1 MYGFYRVAG
10 TPEVRERVILMD
22 IKLVRENPEAI
33 VESLRKRGAIEKIPL
48 VEEATKVDSEWRKF
62 KTEVDRLRHRQNELT
77 AQVAELKKKGA
88 SIDDKL
94 KEVRDIPQQIKD
106 LESKAEE
113 KSARLTKVLMSL
125 PNLLHESVPPGKDET
140 ENVTVRTWGKQPS
153 FKFEAKD
160 HIELLTAMD
169 MVDIERGA
177 KVAGAR
183 FYFLKGD
190 AVKLEHAI
198 MQFALDFLRSRGF
211 TAVEPPFMLNSKAYQ
226 GVVNLDDFGPVIYK
240 IEGEDLHL
248 IATSEHPLVSM
259 HMDEIVDSSELPI
272 RYCGF
277 SPCFRVEAGA
287 HGKDT
292 KGIFRVH
299 QFYKVEQVVF
309 SKPQDSWNLHE
320 ELIANAEKIYQSLGI
335 PHRVIALCSG
345 DTGFMSSKTYDL
357 EAWLPGQEKYRE
369 MASASN
375 VSDFQARRLLIRYR
389 EKQNEPTVLV
399 HTLNSSAV
407 VTRTLVA
414 LVENFQQ
421 KDGSVKI
428 PKALGSYMG
437 GIDELRG
444 R

>member
-1 MYGFYRVAG
+1 
-10 TPEVRERVILMD
+10 LMD
-22 IKLVRENPEAI
+22 IKVVRETPE
-33 VESLRKRGAIEKIPL
+33 VVVSSLKRRGALEKVPL
-48 VEEATKVDSEWRKF
+48 VDEAKKADAEWRKS

-77 AQVAELKKKGA
+77 AQIAGLKKKGA
-88 SIDDKL
+88 SIKDKL
-94 KEVRDIPQQIKD
+94 AEVKDISGKIKELDA
-106 LESKAEE
+106 KAGA
-113 KSARLTKVLMSL
+113 SSSRLNAALMGM
-125 PNLLHESVPPGKDET
+125 PNILHESVPEGKDET
-140 ENVTVRTWGKQPS
+140 ANVTVRTWGKKPEFA
-153 FKFEAKD
+153 FKAKD
-160 HIELLTAMD
+160 HIDILTSLD
-169 MVDIERGA
+169 LVDVERGA

-190 AVKLEHAI
+190 AVKVEHAI
-198 MQFALDFLRSRGF
+198 MQFALDFLKAKGF
-211 TAVEPPFMLNSKAYQ
+211 TAVEPPFMLNRAAYE
-226 GVVNLDDFGPVIYK
+226 GVVNIDDFGPVIYK

-259 HMDEIVDSSELPI
+259 HMDEILPLSRLPI

-309 SKPQDSWNLHE
+309 SRPEESWRIHE
-320 ELIANAEKIYQSLGI
+320 ELISNAEQIYQTLEI
-335 PHRVIALCSG
+335 PHRVISLCSG
-345 DTGFMSSKTYDL
+345 DTGFMSAKTYDL

-375 VSDFQARRLLIRYR
+375 ITDFQARRLMIRYR
-389 EKQNEPTVLV
+389 EKQSEPTILV

-421 KDGSVKI
+421 KDGTVRI
-428 PKALGSYMG
+428 PDALRPYLG
-437 GIDELRG
+437 GMASLRA

>member
-1 MYGFYRVAG
+1 M
-10 TPEVRERVILMD
+10 MD
-22 IKLVRENPEAI
+22 IKLVRENPNAI
-33 VESLRKRGAIEKIPL
+33 VESLKKRGAQEKVPL
-48 VEEATKVDSEWRKF
+48 VDEAAKADTDWRKL

-77 AQVAELKKKGA
+77 AEIAGLKKKGV
-88 SIDDKL
+88 SIEEKL
-94 KEVRDIPQQIKD
+94 AEVKDIPQKIKR
-106 LESKAEE
+106 LEAEASDR
-113 KSARLTKVLMSL
+113 SAALTKALMSI
-125 PNLLHESVPPGKDET
+125 PNVLHESVPVGKDET
-140 ENVTVRTWGKQPS
+140 EGVTVRTWGTPAE
-153 FKFEAKD
+153 FGFRLKD
-160 HIELLTAMD
+160 HIDILTGLG

-198 MQFALDFLRSRGF
+198 MQYALDFLRARGF
-211 TAVEPPFMLNSKAYQ
+211 VAVEPPFMLNRAAYE
-226 GVVNLDDFGPVIYK
+226 GVVNLEDFGPVIYK
-240 IEGEDLHL
+240 IQGEDLNL

-259 HMDEIVDSSELPI
+259 HMDEIIDASSLPI

-309 SKPQDSWNLHE
+309 SRPEESWAIHE
-320 ELIANAEKIYQSLGI
+320 ELIANAEKIYQELGI
-335 PHRVIALCSG
+335 PHRVVALCSG
-345 DTGFMSSKTYDL
+345 DTGFMSAKTYDL
-357 EAWLPGQEKYRE
+357 EAWLPGQGKYRE

-375 VSDFQARRLLIRYR
+375 VTDFQARRLLIRYR
-389 EKQNEPTVLV
+389 GKQSDPTTLV

-414 LVENFQQ
+414 LVENFQRR
-421 KDGSVKI
+421 DGSVSV
-428 PKALGSYMG
+428 PKALAPYMG
-437 GIDELRG
+437 GMDALRP

>member
-1 MYGFYRVAG
+1 
-10 TPEVRERVILMD
+10 MD
-22 IKLVRENPEAI
+22 IKLVRENPQLI
-33 VESLRKRGAIEKIPL
+33 VGSLRRRGAQDKVPL
-48 VEEATKVDSEWRKF
+48 VDEAARADAEWRRL

-77 AQVAELKKKGA
+77 AQVAELKKKG
-88 SIDDKL
+88 SPIEDKL
-94 KEVRDIPQQIKD
+94 AEVKGIPQKIKD
-106 LESKAEE
+106 LDQQADDRSG
-113 KSARLTKVLMSL
+113 RLNKILMGL
-125 PNLLHESVPPGKDET
+125 PNILHESVPPGKDET
-140 ENVTVRTWGKQPS
+140 EDVTVRTWGKEPN
-153 FKFEAKD
+153 FGFEAKD
-160 HIELLTAMD
+160 HIDILSALD
-169 MVDIERGA
+169 MVDVERGA

-183 FYFLKGD
+183 FFFLKGD

-198 MQFALDFLRSRGF
+198 MQYALDLLREKGF
-211 TAVEPPFMLNSKAYQ
+211 TAVEPPFMLNRAAYE

-259 HMDEIVDSSELPI
+259 HKDEILDAARLPI
-272 RYCGF
+272 KYCGF

-309 SKPQDSWNLHE
+309 CRPEESWTLHE
-320 ELIANAEKIYQSLGI
+320 ELIGNAEKIYQALGI
-335 PHRVIALCSG
+335 PYRVLALCSG
-345 DTGFMSSKTYDL
+345 DTGFMSAKTYDL
-357 EAWLPGQEKYRE
+357 EAWLPGQGKYRE

-375 VSDFQARRLLIRYR
+375 ITDFQARRLAIRYR
-389 EKQNEPTVLV
+389 GKQSDPTALV

-421 KDGSVKI
+421 KDGSVTV
-428 PKALGSYMG
+428 PKALAPYMG
-437 GIDELRG
+437 KIDRLE
-444 R
+444 

>member
-1 MYGFYRVAG
+1 M
-10 TPEVRERVILMD
+10 ID
-22 IKLVRENPEAI
+22 IKLVRDSPKTI
-33 VESLRKRGAIEKIPL
+33 VDSLHRRGAVDKVPL
-48 VEEATKVDSEWRKF
+48 VEEAAKSDAEWRRL

-77 AQVAELKKKGA
+77 AEVATLKRKGA
-88 SIDDKL
+88 PIEDKL
-94 KEVRDIPQQIKD
+94 SEVKGIPQLIKD
-106 LESKAEE
+106 LQAKADE
-113 KSARLTKVLMSL
+113 KNTRLTKVLMSL
-125 PNLLHESVPPGKDET
+125 PNLLHESVPSGKDET
-140 ENVTVRTWGKQPS
+140 ESVTVRTWGKHPDFRFQP
-153 FKFEAKD
+153 KD
-160 HIELLTAMD
+160 HIDILTD
-169 MVDIERGA
+169 LGMVDVERGA

-183 FYFLKGD
+183 FFFLKGD

-198 MQFALDFLRSRGF
+198 MQYALDFLRSKAF
-211 TAVEPPFMLNSKAYQ
+211 TAVEPPFMLNRSAYE

-240 IEGEDLHL
+240 VEGEDLYL

-259 HMDEIVDSSELPI
+259 HMDEIIEGSQLPI

-309 SKPQDSWNLHE
+309 CKPEDSWKLHE
-320 ELIANAEKIYQSLGI
+320 ELISNAESIYQALGI
-335 PHRVIALCSG
+335 PHRVVALCSG
-345 DTGFMSSKTYDL
+345 DTGFMSAKTYDL
-357 EAWLPGQEKYRE
+357 EAWLPGQGRYRE

-375 VSDFQARRLLIRYR
+375 VTDFQARRLRIRYR
-389 EKQNEPTVLV
+389 EKQSDPTSLV

-421 KDGSVKI
+421 KDGSVRI
-428 PKALGSYMG
+428 PKALSSYTG
-437 GIDELRG
+437 GLESLSR

>member
-1 MYGFYRVAG
+1 M
-10 TPEVRERVILMD
+10 MD
-22 IKLVRENPEAI
+22 VKLVRENPDAI
-33 VESLRKRGAIEKIPL
+33 VRSLRKRGAVDRVPL
-48 VEEATKVDSEWRKF
+48 VGEAVKADEEWRKL
-62 KTEVDRLRHRQNELT
+62 KTEVDRLRHKQNELT

-88 SIDDKL
+88 SVDAKL
-94 KEVRDIPQQIKD
+94 KEVKDIPQKIKD
-106 LESKAEE
+106 LESKAKERN
-113 KSARLTKVLMSL
+113 ARLTKILLSL
-125 PNLLHESVPPGKDET
+125 PNIVHESVPTGKDET
-140 ENVTVRTWGKQPS
+140 ESVTVRTWGKPPE
-153 FKFEAKD
+153 FGFEAKD
-160 HIELLTAMD
+160 HIDLLTGLG

-183 FYFLKGD
+183 FFFLKGD

-198 MQFALDFLRSRGF
+198 MQYALDSLRSRGY
-211 TAVEPPFMLNSKAYQ
+211 TPVEPPFMLNRAAYE

-240 IEGEDLHL
+240 VEGEDLHL
-248 IATSEHPLVSM
+248 IATSEHPLVAM
-259 HMDEIVDSSELPI
+259 HMDEILEVSRLPI

-309 SKPQDSWNLHE
+309 SKPDESWKLHE
-320 ELIANAEKIYQSLGI
+320 ELIANAEQIYRELGI
-335 PHRVIALCSG
+335 AHRVVELCSG
-345 DTGFMSSKTYDL
+345 DTGFMSAKTYDL
-357 EAWLPGQEKYRE
+357 EAWLPGQRKYRE

-375 VSDFQARRLLIRYR
+375 VTDFQSRRLRIRYR
-389 EKQNEPTVLV
+389 EKRSEPTILV

-421 KDGSVKI
+421 KDGSINI
-428 PKALGSYMG
+428 PKVLGPYMG
-437 GIDELRG
+437 GMDSLLRQ
-444 R
+444 

>member
-1 MYGFYRVAG
+1 M
-10 TPEVRERVILMD
+10 MD
-22 IKLVRENPEAI
+22 VKLVRENPDAI
-33 VESLRKRGAIEKIPL
+33 VQSMKKRGAVDKIPL
-48 VEEATKVDSEWRKF
+48 VEEAVKADEAWRKF
-62 KTEVDRLRHRQNELT
+62 KTEVDRLRHKQNELT
-77 AQVAELKKKGA
+77 GQVAELKKKGA
-88 SIDDKL
+88 PIEAKL
-94 KEVRDIPQQIKD
+94 KEVKDIPQKIKD
-106 LESKAEE
+106 FELKAEE
-113 KSARLTKVLMSL
+113 RNARLTKILLSL
-125 PNLLHESVPPGKDET
+125 PNILHETVPTGKDET
-140 ENVTVRTWGKQPS
+140 ENVTVRTWGELPE
-153 FKFEAKD
+153 FGFETKD
-160 HIELLTAMD
+160 HIDLLTGLG

-183 FYFLKGD
+183 FFFLKGD

-198 MQFALDFLRSRGF
+198 MQYALDSLRSRGY
-211 TAVEPPFMLNSKAYQ
+211 TPVEPPFMLNRAAYD

-240 IEGEDLHL
+240 VEGEDLHL

-259 HMDEIVDSSELPI
+259 HMDEILEVSQLPT

-309 SKPQDSWNLHE
+309 SKPEESWKLHE
-320 ELIANAEKIYQSLGI
+320 ELISNAEQIYKDLGI
-335 PHRVIALCSG
+335 PHRVVDLCSG
-345 DTGFMSSKTYDL
+345 DTGFMSAKTFDL
-357 EAWLPGQEKYRE
+357 EAWLPGQRKYRE

-375 VSDFQARRLLIRYR
+375 VTDFQSRRLRIRYR
-389 EKQNEPTVLV
+389 EKQSEPTVLV

-421 KDGSVKI
+421 KDGSISI
-428 PKALGSYMG
+428 PKVLGPYMG
-437 GIDELRG
+437 GKDTLSRQ
-444 R
+444 

>member
-1 MYGFYRVAG
+1 MIDV
-10 TPEVRERVILMD
+10 
-22 IKLVRENPEAI
+22 KLVREHPEVI
-33 VESLRKRGAIEKIPL
+33 VASLGRRGAADKAHL
-48 VEEATKVDSEWRKF
+48 VDDAAKADEDWRRF
-62 KTEVDRLRHRQNELT
+62 KTEVDRLRHRQNDLT
-77 AQVAELKKKGA
+77 AEVAALKKKGE

-94 KEVRDIPQQIKD
+94 AEVRDIPQRIKD
-106 LESKAEE
+106 LESKAGE
-113 KSARLTKVLMSL
+113 SSSRLNRALMSI
-125 PNLLHESVPPGKDET
+125 PNILHQSVPDGKDET
-140 ENVTVRTWGKQPS
+140 ESVTVTTWGKHPDFGFQP
-153 FKFEAKD
+153 KD
-160 HIELLTAMD
+160 HIDILTALG
-169 MVDIERGA
+169 MVDVERGA

-183 FYFLKGD
+183 FFFLKGD

-198 MQFALDFLRSRGF
+198 MQFALDFLRSKGF
-211 TAVEPPFMLNSKAYQ
+211 TPVEPPFMLNRSSYE

-259 HMDEIVDSSELPI
+259 HKDEILDVSQLPI

-309 SKPQDSWNLHE
+309 SKPEQSWKIHE
-320 ELIANAEKIYQSLGI
+320 ELIANAEEIYQALGI
-335 PHRVIALCSG
+335 PYRVVALCSG
-345 DTGFMSSKTYDL
+345 DTGFMSAKTYDL

-375 VSDFQARRLLIRYR
+375 VTDFQARRLHIRYR
-389 EKQNEPTVLV
+389 EKQSDPTALV
-399 HTLNSSAV
+399 HTLNSTAV

-414 LVENFQQ
+414 MVENFQQ

-428 PKALGSYMG
+428 PKALAPYMG
-437 GIDELRG
+437 GITALQRHKL
-444 R
+444 